1 MIWVVVASGVTV
13 AFSIAFWQ
21 QLVSWAN
28 QTLAEWLGKLFG
40 EDLREAFLLI
50 LAGVDRLATSFTRAA
65 TAIRERLV
73 SARVL
78 FRQLFGGRE
87 HERVVKA
94 EFRTATGELVTREA
108 AESVSWHELP
118 DEVREKFIRRQT
130 AEVELELKL
139 KQ

>member
-1 MIWVVVASGVTV
+1 MIWVVVASGVTI

-108 AESVSWHELP
+108 AESVPWHELP

-139 KQ
+139 KS